1 MTGIYNGP
9 HKGPFETNP
18 RRPGERT
25 DRAIEATLFML
36 NCYDRWSAS
45 AFHPAGCGREVWR

>member
-1 MTGIYNGP
+1 MTGP
-9 HKGPFETNP
+9 CKGPFETNP

-25 DRAIEATLFML
+25 DRATEATLFML

-45 AFHPAGCGREVWR
+45 TFHPAGCGREVWR

>member
-1 MTGIYNGP
+1 MTGP
-9 HKGPFETNP
+9 CKGPFETNR

-25 DRAIEATLFML
+25 DRATEATLYML

-45 AFHPAGCGREVWR
+45 ASDPAGPGCGGEAAQ